1 MIYNLQHFVP
11 TCLQSTSKIRAK
23 TFRHHPIN
31 IPNPSNLL
39 LGMPLLVDRLG
50 LTPGWKEESRED
62 SKEGSREDSKEG

>member
-1 MIYNLQHFVP
+1 MLLVVHKIYFVLVCKNSM
-11 TCLQSTSKIRAK
+11 TTLKC
-23 TFRHHPIN
+23 FIN